1 MRIALSGWFWDRPD
15 TGSGQYVRRLLA
27 ELRRYSDE
35 LLLILPHPIPQGDLR
50 VTTKV
55 IRASGGPLG
64 KVAWEQVAVPRAA
77 QQWRADVLHVPY
89 WAPPLVSAVPV
100 VVTIHDLIPLLLPA
114 YRGGTLV
121 RLYTSLVRWATR
133 YTAQVITD
141 SHASRADILAHLR
154 VPPEKVHP
162 IWLASDE
169 RYRPASDPEDE
180 IQRQTWGL
188 ESGYVLYLGGFDV
201 RKNLAA
207 LMGAFA
213 LARRDVP
220 HARLVVAGKLPAQD
234 TSFTPCPQRLARE
247 AGVPDEAI
255 AFTGFVPESAKA
267 ALYRGARV
275 FAFPSRYEGFGLPPL
290 EAMSCGVPVICSDRG
305 SLPEVV
311 GGAGVLLDPT
321 DEDSWKEAMTRWWNE
336 ADLSDW
342 REKAVRR
349 ATRFSWEQCAR
360 QTLAIYRQVAARGE

>member
-15 TGSGQYVRRLLA
+15 TGSGQYVRRLLV

-35 LLLILPHPIPQGDLR
+35 LLLILPHPISQGDLR

-169 RYRPASDPEDE
+169 RYRPAPAPEDG
-180 IQRQTWGL
+180 IQRQPWGL

-234 TSFTPCPQRLARE
+234 TSFTPCPRRLARE

-290 EAMSCGVPVICSDRG
+290 ESIACGTPVVGSNAA

-311 GGAGVLLDPT
+311 GEAGFLHPPDDVAGMGDSLVKLLTSAALRDRV
-321 DEDSWKEAMTRWWNE
+321 A
-336 ADLSDW
+336 A
-342 REKAVRR
+342 KAQQQAR
-349 ATRFSWEQCAR
+349 RFSWGETAR
-360 QTLAIYRQVAARGE
+360 QTYEVYQQT

>member
-169 RYRPASDPEDE
+169 RYRPAPAPEDE
-180 IQRQTWGL
+180 IRRQPWGL

-213 LARRDVP
+213 RVRRDVP
-220 HARLVVAGKLPAQD
+220 HARLVIAGKLPAQD

-290 EAMSCGVPVICSDRG
+290 ESIACGTPVVGSNAA
-305 SLPEVV
+305 SLPEVI
-311 GGAGVLLDPT
+311 GEAGFLYPPDDVTGMGDSLVKLLTSAALRDRL
-321 DEDSWKEAMTRWWNE
+321 A
-336 ADLSDW
+336 A
-342 REKAVRR
+342 KAQQQAR
-349 ATRFSWEQCAR
+349 RFSWGETAR
-360 QTLAIYRQVAARGE
+360 QTYEVYQQT